1 MIFKVSKLVL
11 SLDFRKCSTIAHLLS
26 DQGTH
31 HKLGHIN
38 RKTLNLSNMN
48 HGQPLLMIIRRRHS
62 YGLYLLRWLW
72 PLHNVAIAISEFI
85 SCICIALCL
94 LCCGLPSV
102 FFFFSF
108 PSLQDVKDQW
118 VCHEARPRFAATVDG
133 TIVRAATRTT
143 SSLFLLDCC
152 ITGTQA
158 SIRCSSEI
166 THEGEL

>member
-102 FFFFSF
+102 FFFFLSPPYRMSKTSGF
-108 PSLQDVKDQW
+108 VTRQGQGLLLQWMVLLSELPPGQPLPYS
-118 VCHEARPRFAATVDG
+118 CSTAA
-133 TIVRAATRTT
+133 
-143 SSLFLLDCC
+143 
-152 ITGTQA
+152 
-158 SIRCSSEI
+158 
-166 THEGEL
+166 